1 MLSKPLYGWTD
12 FQLEGTS
19 VYGLSY
25 LDDIAFEWMDQA
37 IRGLETL
44 RPFCVAGFLEPHR
57 MLCTVSYW
65 NCHIVEE
72 YDGRRPLKEGDL
84 VNEYS
89 HTSMLEFCKFLYED
103 VSRCIDEWASFV
115 DYCEEDLEEK
125 KRRLRQKLQRLKELI
140 AEKEENFG
148 ENRCFL

>member
-44 RPFCVAGFLEPHR
+44 RPFCVAG
-57 MLCTVSYW
+57 
-65 NCHIVEE
+65 
-72 YDGRRPLKEGDL
+72 
-84 VNEYS
+84 
-89 HTSMLEFCKFLYED
+89 
-103 VSRCIDEWASFV
+103 
-115 DYCEEDLEEK
+115 
-125 KRRLRQKLQRLKELI
+125 
-140 AEKEENFG
+140 
-148 ENRCFL
+148 